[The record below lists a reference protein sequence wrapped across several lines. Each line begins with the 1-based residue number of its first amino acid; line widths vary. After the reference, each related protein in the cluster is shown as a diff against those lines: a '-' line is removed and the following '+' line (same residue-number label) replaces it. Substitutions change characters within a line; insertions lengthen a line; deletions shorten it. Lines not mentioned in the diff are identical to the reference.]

1 MQTENRQKETTG
13 AQAPQAPSS
22 PTNEQLAAL
31 AKGGDRQARRA
42 WMNRY
47 RQAIKRENALC
58 DRIDKTAAP
67 PVEWREQLA
76 LLVVQ
81 GLTVRREIEQAIE
94 ALPDALQVC
103 VLRYRFLACM
113 TSKQTAKALGYTAR
127 QIKRIQAAG
136 LDALTVPE
144 VQE

>member
-1 MQTENRQKETTG
+1 MGNT
-13 AQAPQAPSS
+13 
-22 PTNEQLAAL
+22 
-31 AKGGDRQARRA
+31 QARRA
-42 WMNRY
+42 WLNRY

-58 DRIDKTAAP
+58 ARIEQAEAP

-76 LLVVQ
+76 LQVVQ
-81 GLTVRREIEQAIE
+81 GLDIRREIERAIE
-94 ALPDALQVC
+94 ALPDAMQIC

-113 TSKQTAKALGYTAR
+113 TTKQTDRALGYTAG
-127 QIKRIQAAG
+127 QINRIQADG

>member
-1 MQTENRQKETTG
+1 MKNV
-13 AQAPQAPSS
+13 A
-22 PTNEQLAAL
+22 
-31 AKGGDRQARRA
+31 ARRA
-42 WMNRY
+42 WLNRY

-58 DRIDKTAAP
+58 DRIEQTTAP

-76 LLVVQ
+76 MQVVQ
-81 GLTVRREIEQAIE
+81 GLAVRREVEQAIE
-94 ALPDALQVC
+94 RLPDAMQIC

-113 TSKQTAKALGYTAR
+113 TTKQTAQRLGYTAG
-127 QIKRIQAAG
+127 QINRIQADG